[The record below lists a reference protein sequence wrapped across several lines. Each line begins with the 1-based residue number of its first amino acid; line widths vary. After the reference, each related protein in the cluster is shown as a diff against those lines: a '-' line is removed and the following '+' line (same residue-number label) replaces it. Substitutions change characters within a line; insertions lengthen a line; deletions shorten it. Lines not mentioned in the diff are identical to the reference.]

1 MQNINVFVISNVLLL
16 LELHS
21 FYCAVCAA
29 FITGTRSQ
37 LYALRYVMPIFFWF
51 PSHVS
56 FYSDCGD
63 LRTQLP
69 LVIVFVIGN
78 IN

>member
-37 LYALRYVMPIFFWF
+37 LYALRYVMPIFFDF
-51 PSHVS
+51 H
-56 FYSDCGD
+56 
-63 LRTQLP
+63 RTSAFTLIAGT
-69 LVIVFVIGN
+69 LELNFRWLLSLLLET
-78 IN
+78 